1 MNNNLI
7 GEQITKFRK
16 AAGITQEDL
25 GKAVGVSTQAV
36 SRWECGGAPDVALLP
51 AIADKLGVT
60 IDAIFGREEGVP
72 QDIVGQMQRYIA
84 SLPEGKRMD
93 FICRLLYK
101 CLWSMMPVEF
111 LRTSIEYSEMCTVQS
126 GEDEEEPSLLRS
138 GAMLDEGIM
147 FGIGSEELS
156 FMSVFPEPE
165 SGWEAY
171 FLPNNDCR
179 KLFDALARPYALE
192 ILKQLYCEKIH
203 YIVPEAVA
211 DRLGIPVESAEE
223 IFAILYEVHLLHRL
237 EMELASGMIYTYI
250 VNENYGFVP
259 FMLLTRCLIEES
271 GCYYVHWHTRKSPI
285 LRGDDA
291 KKQDEKKNDEKKQ
304 PKNKHEE
311 KNHEK
316 NNSI

>member
-60 IDAIFGREEGVP
+60 IDAVFGREDGIP
-72 QDIVGQMQRYIA
+72 QDIVEQMCRYIV
-84 SLPEGKRMD
+84 SLPEGKRLD
-93 FICRLLYK
+93 FICRFLYRSI
-101 CLWSMMPVEF
+101 WSMMPVEF
-111 LRTSIEYSEMCTVQS
+111 LRTSSVEYSEQCTVQS
-126 GEDEEEPSLLRS
+126 REDEGEPSLLRS
-138 GAMLDEGIM
+138 GAMLDDGMM

-171 FLPNNDCR
+171 FLPNDDCR
-179 KLFDALARPYALE
+179 KLFDALACPYALE
-192 ILKQLYCEKIH
+192 ILKLLYSEKIH

-211 DRLGIPVESAEE
+211 CRLGIPVESTEE
-223 IFAILYEVHLLHRL
+223 IFARLYEVHLLHRL
-237 EMELASGMIYTYI
+237 EMELASGMIYTYVI
-250 VNENYGFVP
+250 NENYAFIP
-259 FMLLTRCLIEES
+259 FMLLVRCLIEES

-285 LRGDDA
+285 LRRSDA
-291 KKQDEKKNDEKKQ
+291 KKQDENKKDENKKTE
-304 PKNKHEE
+304 NEHEE
-311 KNHEK
+311 
-316 NNSI
+316 